1 MKKEDRLKVYNKY
14 SGHCAYCGRE
24 IEYKD
29 MQVDHIIPKQRGWQY
44 QPVKGEDVMENYN
57 PSCRRCNFRK
67 GILSIEQFREELK
80 RQCKGI
86 MERSFQVKQS
96 IDYGLLEYHDKPI
109 KFYFEKC
116 GDKIEDYRERYKRI
130 GESENFKKH
139 YEGKSLGEVI
149 EIDC

>member
-86 MERSFQVKQS
+86 MERSF
-96 IDYGLLEYHDKPI
+96 
-109 KFYFEKC
+109 
-116 GDKIEDYRERYKRI
+116 EDYRERYKRI

-139 YEGKSLGEVI
+139 YEGKSLGEII
-149 EIDC
+149 EFDC